1 MNVESLLARLFPG
14 GHEVRVDGD
23 FIDGNA
29 TVGGGPDAA
38 TIAVTGTAHG
48 AAIGVELAHAMAG
61 SVLRTVSGHPGR
73 PLLLL
78 VDTQGQRLRRRDE
91 LLGINAYM
99 AHLAKCV
106 DIARRRGHRV
116 VSLVYGR
123 AVSGGYIASGMMA
136 DRCYALQDAEL
147 SVMNL
152 PAMSRV
158 TKIPLQRLEELAQTS
173 PVFAPGA
180 GNYVAMGALDA
191 LWSGDL
197 QAALAA
203 ALAAGDDLGH
213 DGRRERGAAR
223 GGRLA
228 ALAVARQVRHGGLA

>member
-1 MNVESLLARLFPG
+1 MVVRSLPCFESMPFLQHFRRLTPKQRNTFIACFLGWSLDAFDFFILILCVNALATQFHERVSAISEAIFWTLAMRPVGAFLF
-14 GHEVRVDGD
+14 
-23 FIDGNA
+23 
-29 TVGGGPDAA
+29 
-38 TIAVTGTAHG
+38 
-48 AAIGVELAHAMAG
+48 
-61 SVLRTVSGHPGR
+61 
-73 PLLLL
+73 
-78 VDTQGQRLRRRDE
+78 
-91 LLGINAYM
+91 
-99 AHLAKCV
+99 
-106 DIARRRGHRV
+106 
-116 VSLVYGR
+116 
-123 AVSGGYIASGMMA
+123 GMMA